1 MKKESRLNLLLI
13 SFLTLFL
20 GITLVVATEELLISI
35 NYVLVCIFSIIGII
49 QIINF
54 FINKSYK
61 NNNYNT
67 LILGVILIWL
77 SIFIYIYYTM
87 LIIILPII
95 LSLYSTVMGVLL
107 LIKYFNIKNTLL
119 IKYKRYLILAILSF
133 IIGILLITRPKWTI
147 YTYFQITGVYIILL
161 AFAYLLEFIA
171 YNKKDRDKAWFITR
185 QMIIYKCQRILV
197 LKNKQVVIIWFF
209 KES

>member
-171 YNKKDRDKAWFITR
+171 YNKKDRDKA
-185 QMIIYKCQRILV
+185 
-197 LKNKQVVIIWFF
+197 
-209 KES
+209 